1 MHHQTRLLLA
11 WRRKFDMLSDQLGEF
26 IGFNRQQFAGRD
38 GEVGFVE
45 SQWARV
51 ALPGDFVT
59 IDNDGPLIEIAGQRM
74 RRRPR
79 PADARYHSGLSIS
92 GPAQSGVDVAI
103 RNAALISN
111 VLSMTLLSRRKSLA
125 DQIHWKD

>member
-1 MHHQTRLLLA
+1 MDHQTQLPLGLP
-11 WRRKFDMLSDQLGEF
+11 RKFDMSSYQLRKL
-26 IGFNRQQFAGRD
+26 IGFDRQQLARRD

-51 ALPGDFVT
+51 ALPRDFVT
-59 IDNDGPLIEIAGQRM
+59 IDNDGPLVEIAGQRM

-79 PADARYHSGLSIS
+79 PADARYHSGLSVS
-92 GPAQSGVDVAI
+92 GPTQSGVDVAI
-103 RNAALISN
+103 RTVALISN
-111 VLSMTLLSRRKSLA
+111 ALSMTLLSRRKSLA

>member
-11 WRRKFDMLSDQLGEF
+11 WRRKLDMLADQLGELF
-26 IGFNRQQFAGRD
+26 GFNRQQLARRD

-59 IDNDGPLIEIAGQRM
+59 IDDDGGNICCRTCRLPMARKLS
-74 RRRPR
+74 
-79 PADARYHSGLSIS
+79 ADS
-92 GPAQSGVDVAI
+92 
-103 RNAALISN
+103 
-111 VLSMTLLSRRKSLA
+111 
-125 DQIHWKD
+125 